1 MRVCR
6 RHGEAGE
13 GNSCTVGYSLK
24 VFDNRSLEL
33 LKHMRENFLTR
44 MKSRQRMVVVVVAVV
59 VKVAAVVEEGVCGDV
74 HGFSYEL

>member
-44 MKSRQRMVVVVVAVV
+44 MKSRQRMVVVVAVV
-59 VKVAAVVEEGVCGDV
+59 VKVAEVVEEGVCGDV